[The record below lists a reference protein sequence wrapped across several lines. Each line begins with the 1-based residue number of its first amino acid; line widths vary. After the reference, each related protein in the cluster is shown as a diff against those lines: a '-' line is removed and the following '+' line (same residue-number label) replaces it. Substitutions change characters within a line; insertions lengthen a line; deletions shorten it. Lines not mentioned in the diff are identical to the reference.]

1 MIPSSIRNKILT
13 GMLALV
19 TALSFSFAD
28 FSVAFADDE
37 PVDAS
42 TPIEQVE
49 DVNSVQN
56 EDQTANS
63 ETESEEPII
72 EPEPQEPEEPAVE
85 IPSRGLVE
93 AITQSEDSWLSTP
106 EGLANVREL
115 AKQGPTSYNVLQGS
129 CSNGKKYFYFVFMKK
144 ATTKVKIIRMKLTDA
159 GELKYSKSS
168 GVIDNYHG
176 NGMTYVQD
184 SNGNGKILITNY
196 WSGHTRFTVLN
207 ASTMKVEGEVI
218 STYWKKAERKNCEI
232 IYADGTPLE
241 DQLTL
246 KEYFDENG
254 KYGFSGVAYDKK
266 NNRVVA
272 SLQTLH
278 DLIVFDLVTNSDGSL
293 SLVPRKYIVEDRAES
308 TIQDIDCDSDYIYM
322 TWSAGNGIAG
332 NRICVY
338 DWNGNNVK
346 NYIAD
351 YSYEIEGM
359 FHTGSGDSAQFYAT
373 YHHSYLYDKVTY
385 TKKKVKWKKVWNKAH
400 TKKIWKYKTKK
411 VKKVTTYIYRNGYLR
426 NLGNLTTA

>member
-1 MIPSSIRNKILT
+1 MKQHAIRNKILT
-13 GMLALV
+13 GMLALAI
-19 TALSFSFAD
+19 ALSFSFAD
-28 FSVAFADDE
+28 FAVAFADEE
-37 PVDAS
+37 PV
-42 TPIEQVE
+42 VE
-49 DVNSVQN
+49 EPAEMQMEEPAEEPVV
-56 EDQTANS
+56 
-63 ETESEEPII
+63 ESEPPQPII
-72 EPEPQEPEEPAVE
+72 ETPT
-85 IPSRGLVE
+85 RGLIS
-93 AITQSEDSWLSTP
+93 AISPDTGWYYAEDGKT
-106 EGLANVREL
+106 LANVREL

-129 CSNGKKYFYFVFMKK
+129 CTNGSNYFYFAFMKK
-144 ATTKVKIIRMKLTDA
+144 ATTKVKIVKMKWKD

-176 NGMTYVQD
+176 NGMTFVRD
-184 SNGNGKILITNY
+184 SKGNGKILITNY

-254 KYGFSGVAYDKK
+254 KYGFSGVAYDKT

-293 SLVPRKYIVEDRAES
+293 SLIPRKYIVEDRDES

-338 DWNGNNVK
+338 DWNGNNIQ
-346 NYIAD
+346 NFLAD
-351 YSYEIEGM
+351 KWYEIEGL
-359 FHTGSGDSAQFYAT
+359 FHTGSGDTAQFYAT